1 MIGEGEPENANG
13 AAKLDRVKEAAYSA
27 CETVKATTKS
37 VANVIDAG
45 SKPGPPLDQ
54 LAERTR
60 AAPQFFGRSV
70 SYRVVDRQALTI
82 SPEAMRC

>member
-37 VANVIDAG
+37 VANAIDAG
-45 SKPGPPLDQ
+45 SKPGPPL
-54 LAERTR
+54 
-60 AAPQFFGRSV
+60 
-70 SYRVVDRQALTI
+70 VDRQALTI

>member
-1 MIGEGEPENANG
+1 MICEGEPENANG

-60 AAPQFFGRSV
+60 AAPQFLAAAFLIGWWIGR
-70 SYRVVDRQALTI
+70 R
-82 SPEAMRC
+82 

>member
-1 MIGEGEPENANG
+1 MIGEGEPENATA

-60 AAPQFFGRSV
+60 AAPQFLVAAFLIGWWIGR
-70 SYRVVDRQALTI
+70 R
-82 SPEAMRC
+82 